1 MIRTCIQYRSPCF
14 IFLPARA
21 GCRVQDDFHWVN
33 RFQRKIWGVEIEK
46 EGQELSESKNGSSNY
61 LGAVK

>member
-1 MIRTCIQYRSPCF
+1 MSSG
-14 IFLPARA
+14 RA
-21 GCRVQDDFHWVN
+21 PVRPRVSEELVWRQSIHSLTI
-33 RFQRKIWGVEIEK
+33 KIWGVEIEK